1 MRFAFLERSAAIFN
15 ETFSLKHLRSSFPQ
29 EPNAAPQP
37 LPEAGTTQERTLE
50 AVGCRRLFGSAGE
63 PIVEPVADPLIV

>member
-29 EPNAAPQP
+29 EPNAKLSDRRPTLAV
-37 LPEAGTTQERTLE
+37 ERE
-50 AVGCRRLFGSAGE
+50 GRV
-63 PIVEPVADPLIV
+63 